1 MSAPD
6 RRELATRLRDL
17 RKAAGLST
25 TQLAAQLGWSQSKVS
40 KIENGRTKPAVADV
54 KAWLAAVDAPATQ
67 RPELLDMAESI
78 QVASI
83 IWDRTLGGGRAAHQR
98 EIGRLR
104 DQATEVRIF
113 QNAVV
118 PGLLQT
124 AAYARSVL
132 TLADVFQL
140 GDTARAVA
148 ARIDRQAV
156 LYEEGRQFEFVITEA
171 ALRFRPGDPSMLVA
185 EYDKIL
191 SVCTLPTVELAVL
204 PTGARPSAV
213 HAHGFV
219 IYRLSDDTSIVT
231 IETYTREL
239 TLTDQEEVGQYE
251 QIYRSLQAD
260 ALREANARRFLTS
273 LRDEAAGEVAP
284 PPPSPTG

>member
-54 KAWLAAVDAPATQ
+54 NAWLTAVDAPASQ

-98 EIGRLR
+98 EIGLLR
-104 DQATEVRIF
+104 DQATEVRVF
-113 QNAVV
+113 QNGVV

-124 AAYARSVL
+124 AAYARAVL
-132 TLADVFQL
+132 NLADIFQL
-140 GDTARAVA
+140 GDTTRAAA

-156 LYEEGRQFEFVITEA
+156 LYEEGRRFQFVITEA
-171 ALRFRPGDPSMLVA
+171 ALRFRPGDVGMLVA
-185 EYDKIL
+185 QYDKIL
-191 SVCTLPTVELAVL
+191 STCTLPTIDLAIL
-204 PTGARPSAV
+204 PTGTLSSTV
-213 HAHGFV
+213 HAHPFV
-219 IYRLSDDTSIVT
+219 IYSLPENSTVVT

-239 TLTDQEEVGQYE
+239 TLTDQEEVGSYE
-251 QIYRSLQAD
+251 RVYRNLQTD
-260 ALREANARRFLTS
+260 AIQGAEAQRFLVS
-273 LRDEAAGEVAP
+273 LRDKAAASMAAGP
-284 PPPSPTG
+284 KDRSI

>member
-1 MSAPD
+1 VSAPD

-25 TQLAAQLGWSQSKVS
+25 TQLAAHLGWSQSKVS

-54 KAWLAAVDAPATQ
+54 KAWLAAVDAPTAQ

-104 DQATEVRIF
+104 DQATEVHIF

-124 AAYARSVL
+124 AAYARSIL
-132 TLADVFQL
+132 TLADIFQL

-156 LYEEGRQFEFVITEA
+156 LYEEGRRFEFVITEA
-171 ALRFRPGDPSMLVA
+171 ALRFRPGDPNMLVA
-185 EYDKIL
+185 QYDKIL
-191 SVCTLPTVELAVL
+191 SVCTLPTVDLAVL
-204 PTGARPSAV
+204 PTGAPSSAV
-213 HAHGFV
+213 HAHAFV
-219 IYRLSDDTSIVT
+219 IYKLPDDTNIVT
-231 IETYTREL
+231 IETFTREL

-251 QIYRSLQAD
+251 QVYRSLRAD
-260 ALREANARRFLTS
+260 AIREANARRFLSS
-273 LRDEAAGEVAP
+273 LRDEAAGEVAAP
-284 PPPSPTG
+284 RPEPAN